1 MKKLLAS
8 LLLVAFVTVTGAA
21 YAGTAFQAT
30 GGSTD
35 KKEPTKTEASTSG
48 KKATKTKKGHKGGKK
63 GKKGSSS
70 TTTTPPPK

>member
-1 MKKLLAS
+1 MKKLLTVVFTMLLAGS
-8 LLLVAFVTVTGAA
+8 LAFA
-21 YAGTAFQAT
+21 QAT

-35 KKEPTKTEASTSG
+35 TAGTGKKAATTSG

-63 GKKGSSS
+63 GKKGSTD